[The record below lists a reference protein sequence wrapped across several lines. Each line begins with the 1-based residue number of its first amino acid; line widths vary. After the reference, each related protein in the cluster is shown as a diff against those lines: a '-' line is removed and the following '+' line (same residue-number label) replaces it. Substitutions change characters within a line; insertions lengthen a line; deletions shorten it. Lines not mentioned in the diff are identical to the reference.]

1 MRIYY
6 HKDLYSK
13 DTLLKAAY
21 HFTDNYYV
29 YLGLENDCYFV
40 DFNSKTEASIVE
52 EELQNQF
59 KNEILAQMIHQTV
72 SNETADLRKILVA
85 RALSSTMIDEEE
97 PMNEVSFQEVASSV
111 NMEELSAIARDWFD
125 GK

>member
-13 DTLLKAAY
+13 EALLKAAY
-21 HFTDNYYV
+21 HFTDNYYI
-29 YLGLENDCYFV
+29 YLGVENGCYFV
-40 DFNSKTEASIVE
+40 DFSSKSE
-52 EELQNQF
+52 EVIDKDELQNLF

-72 SNETADLRKILVA
+72 SRETADLRKILIA

-97 PMNEVSFQEVASSV
+97 PEDEISSSEAHDEASMQELAS
-111 NMEELSAIARDWFD
+111 IARDWFD